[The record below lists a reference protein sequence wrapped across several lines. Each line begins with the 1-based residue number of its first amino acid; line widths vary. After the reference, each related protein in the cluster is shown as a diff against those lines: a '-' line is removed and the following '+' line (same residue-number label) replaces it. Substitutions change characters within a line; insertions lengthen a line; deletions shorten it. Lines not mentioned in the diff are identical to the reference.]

1 MKESNSYKGR
11 YRVKNPQKY
20 KGDFNN
26 VIYRSSWELKC
37 MNYFDLNESIESWS
51 NEELIIPYVSP
62 IDGKVHRYFPDFLVK
77 FKDKNGVIKIWLI
90 EVKPKKYT
98 VPPEINPKKRTKAWV
113 QRVTEW
119 AKNQAKWEAAKKYCN
134 ERGWEFKVFTEENIF
149 GNK

>member
-11 YRVKNPQKY
+11 YRVKNPIKY
-20 KGDFNN
+20 KGDHTN

-37 MNYFDLNESIESWS
+37 MNYFDLNENIESWS

-77 FKDKNGVIKIWLI
+77 FNKNGEVKTWLI

-98 VPPEINPKKRTKAWV
+98 IQPEMNPKKRTTAWV
-113 QRVTEW
+113 QKVVEW
-119 AKNQAKWEAAKKYCN
+119 SKNQAKWEAARKYCDQQ
-134 ERGWEFKVFTEENIF
+134 GWEFVIFTEDNIY
-149 GNK
+149 GK